1 MTFWESGDE
10 RRLFVAVDQ
19 YLYALDAAHRRSRSG
34 FGEQG
39 RIDLR
44 RGLGRDPAAQSI
56 RLTTPGIVYRDLL
69 IIGGRAGEG
78 AGASPGDIRAYRRP
92 HRGA

>member
-1 MTFWESGDE
+1 M
-10 RRLFVAVDQ
+10 
-19 YLYALDAAHRRSRSG
+19 RSMPRPAIPIPA

-39 RIDLR
+39 RVDLR
-44 RGLGRDPAAQSI
+44 RGLGRDPSAQSI

-78 AGASPGDIRAYRRP
+78 AGASPGDIRALDVRTGDGQMDVP
-92 HRGA
+92 HHSAPW